1 MKVLFVDD
9 EARILSGIENALIF
23 SDEDWDVVYANS
35 GEEAVEIL
43 GREPQDVVVTDMK
56 MPGLTGADVLEFAYK
71 RSPSIVRIVLSGE
84 VDAALAARA
93 MPLAHEFVSKPCDF
107 DEVFRLIK
115 FHHSNATALESIRL
129 GNIGTG
135 LENLPIQPKL
145 YGRLQEAIA
154 FDADPK
160 ILGELVE
167 SDMAVASA
175 ILKTANSAFYGF
187 KSPAKDVAEAIRRL
201 GRDTISALVL
211 SFSLAAKVDKALV
224 PYVTQLNEHA
234 VSTVVE
240 LRQMPGGK
248 LPEATS
254 LGLLH
259 DVGRLLF
266 MTAFPGGY
274 LQHARDLMAC
284 DAIGLELKLFRIGH
298 AELGAYM
305 LRMWNFDE
313 NVVALVEHHHVP
325 DRYEGYGADLLHSL
339 AEIEKVATGEQ

>member
-23 SDEDWDVVYANS
+23 SDDDWDVTFANS

-43 GREPQDVVVTDMK
+43 GRDHYDVVVTDMK

-71 RSPSIVRIVLSGE
+71 SSPSIVRLVLSGE
-84 VDAALAARA
+84 VDPALAARA
-93 MPLAHEFVSKPCDF
+93 MPLAHEFISKPCDF
-107 DEVFRLIK
+107 DEVFRLIS
-115 FHHSNATALESIRL
+115 FHHGNATALDAIRL
-129 GNIGTG
+129 GSIGTG
-135 LENLPIQPKL
+135 LENLPIQPHL

-154 FDADPK
+154 FDAEPSD
-160 ILGELVE
+160 LGGLVE
-167 SDMAVASA
+167 SDMAVTSA

-187 KSPAKDVAEAIRRL
+187 KSPVQDVAEAIRRL

-211 SFSLAAKVDKALV
+211 SFSLAAKVDKALI

-234 VSTVVE
+234 VGTVVR
-240 LRQMPGGK
+240 LRDMPGGE

-254 LGLLH
+254 FGLLH
-259 DVGRLLF
+259 DVGRLLL
-266 MTAFPGGY
+266 MTVFPAQY
-274 LQHARDLMAC
+274 LERGAELMRC
-284 DAIGLELKLFRIGH
+284 DAIALELELFKIGH

-313 NVVALVEHHHVP
+313 NAVAMIENHHVP
-325 DRYEGYGADLLHSL
+325 DLYTGYGEELVQSM
-339 AEIEKVATGEQ
+339 AELEERVPTGG